1 MGRRTDA
8 AGLRFAGAASPGLH
22 EESACPRLYTERVS
36 PLRLIVVPAVALAA
50 LTAVSGAQT
59 RRAAPS
65 TLRTGPAD
73 VTCPAPLGTGVRTG
87 RLFCDVLSGREP
99 ADGILVKLPR
109 HIGPAVL
116 LFDLHNRHTY
126 SAEQVRAGRAF
137 TRYTAT
143 IGVLTMDNN
152 LLSRAVVRN
161 EFRRE
166 HDLFDRI
173 AGGGGTAGVKA
184 VAPTGVESIVITI
197 PAGIEQVSILGEK
210 LSVSRLDGDATYT
223 SPGRPIALIS
233 QPMIEYRP
241 APAPRTRRRR

>member
-1 MGRRTDA
+1 VS
-8 AGLRFAGAASPGLH
+8 GLRTSLLFL
-22 EESACPRLYTERVS
+22 L
-36 PLRLIVVPAVALAA
+36 AVLALATVSA
-50 LTAVSGAQT
+50 AQARRPSPTA
-59 RRAAPS
+59 
-65 TLRTGPAD
+65 LRTQPAD
-73 VTCPAPLGTGVRTG
+73 ITCPTPLGTGVRTG
-87 RLFCDVLSGREP
+87 RAFCDVLTGREP
-99 ADGILVKLPR
+99 ADGILVKLPKR
-109 HIGPAVL
+109 TGPAVL

-166 HDLFDRI
+166 GDLFDRI
-173 AGGGGTAGVKA
+173 AGGGGVAGVKA
-184 VAPTGVESIVITI
+184 VAPTGVEAIVLTI
-197 PAGIEQVSILGEK
+197 PAGIDQVSILGEK
-210 LSVSRLDGDATYT
+210 LSISRLDGDATYT

-241 APAPRTRRRR
+241 APAPRRRSRR

>member
-1 MGRRTDA
+1 M
-8 AGLRFAGAASPGLH
+8 LL
-22 EESACPRLYTERVS
+22 
-36 PLRLIVVPAVALAA
+36 VPAVALVVFTAA
-50 LTAVSGAQT
+50 PAAQT
-59 RRAAPS
+59 RRPAPS
-65 TLRTGPAD
+65 TPRTQPAD
-73 VTCPAPLGTGVRTG
+73 VTCPTPLGTGVRTA

-99 ADGILVKLPR
+99 ADGILVKLPS
-109 HIGPAVL
+109 HTGPAVL

-152 LLSRAVVRN
+152 LLARAVVRN

-166 HDLFDRI
+166 NDLFDRI
-173 AGGGGTAGVKA
+173 AGGGGVAGVKA
-184 VAPTGVESIVITI
+184 VAPTGVESIIITI

-210 LSVSRLDGDATYT
+210 LTMSRLDGDATYST
-223 SPGRPIALIS
+223 PGRPIAVIS

-241 APAPRTRRRR
+241 PPAPRRRSRR